1 MRTETIKNQVCRL
14 IGLSEEAYAQIVE
27 KLGYDFAWHY
37 SGHHKWTVEYLTRTA
52 AYWRWWN
59 GLQYLRDE
67 TFVAEMSDYANTNS
81 EAELLELWL
90 DANAP
95 DEIEERPTK
104 QVLQSTYKIMLE
116 AVDKERN
123 GKLDNHFISR

>member
-1 MRTETIKNQVCRL
+1 MKVHVGSKNKTKVDAVAKAL
-14 IGLSEEAYAQIVE
+14 AGSE
-27 KLGYDFAWHY
+27 KFKH
-37 SGHHKWTVEYLTRTA
+37 
-52 AYWRWWN
+52 
-59 GLQYLRDE
+59 
-67 TFVAEMSDYANTNS
+67 
-81 EAELLELWL
+81 AELLELWL